1 MKILYIALG
10 GKGGSDKALVDL
22 LSKLV
27 KYDIDPL
34 VVCGRPDLTVELEK
48 IGVKSLV
55 YDFTWAINPPTLH
68 KR

>member
-34 VVCGRPDLTVELEK
+34 VVCGRPDLETGALPTELLPCEYNQFP
-48 IGVKSLV
+48 I
-55 YDFTWAINPPTLH
+55 
-68 KR
+68 

>member
-27 KYDIDPL
+27 QYDIDPL
-34 VVCGRPDLTVELEK
+34 VVCGRPDLTV
-48 IGVKSLV
+48 
-55 YDFTWAINPPTLH
+55 
-68 KR
+68 

>member
-48 IGVKSLV
+48 L
-55 YDFTWAINPPTLH
+55 A
-68 KR
+68 